1 MHEVWL
7 FTEEQTPARDVDK
20 AHVAEEGR
28 MAPRMA
34 EIQRGELSQMPGTRL
49 ESRSVEGT
57 DSRLSPLHHLEI
69 GERS

>member
-1 MHEVWL
+1 MHKVWL
-7 FTEEQTPARDVDK
+7 FPEEQTPARDVDK
-20 AHVAEEGR
+20 AHVAEEGCMVQR
-28 MAPRMA
+28 MP
-34 EIQRGELSQMPGTRL
+34 EIQRGKLSQMPGTRL